1 MGNSS
6 ALFPVPMTLP
16 DAHDPPIR
24 LLMAFH
30 QRLPL
35 LEPDLLFQAPDR
47 DLWLAAAYTP
57 GEQTVLTALDLYPD
71 VSVTFTRQSALGRR
85 TVLNR
90 PLPRWA
96 RWAAGTLVLLNDPP
110 LPPLTGILAGDE
122 PPGPRYEYTISLL
135 FGALWYE
142 WQRQPYLP
150 GDLTALT
157 ERVRREFVEL

>member
-1 MGNSS
+1 MGPRPCRFRP
-6 ALFPVPMTLP
+6 LMTLP
-16 DAHDPPIR
+16 IAHDPPIR

-35 LEPDLLFQAPDR
+35 LDPDLLFQAPDR

-57 GEQTVLTALDLYPD
+57 GEQYVLTALDLYPD
-71 VSVTFTRQSALGRR
+71 VSVTFTRQSALARR

-90 PLPRWA
+90 PLPRWS
-96 RWAAGTLVLLNDPP
+96 RWAAGALVVLGDPP

-135 FGALWYE
+135 FGALWHE
-142 WQRQPYLP
+142 FNRQPYLP
-150 GDLTALT
+150 GDLTALA
-157 ERVRREFVEL
+157 ERVRREFVEN

>member
-1 MGNSS
+1 
-6 ALFPVPMTLP
+6 MTLP
-16 DAHDPPIR
+16 VSHDPPVR

-35 LEPDLLFQAPDR
+35 HDPDLLFQAPDR

-57 GEQTVLTALDLYPD
+57 GERTMLTALDLYPD
-71 VSVTFTRQSALGRR
+71 MTVTFTRQSALARR

-96 RWAAGTLVLLNDPP
+96 RWAAGTLVLLNEPS

-142 WQRQPYLP
+142 WQRTPYLP
-150 GDLTALT
+150 GDLIALA
-157 ERVRREFVEL
+157 ERVRREFVES